1 MKHRGTTVIETARLL
16 LRRFSMEDAQ
26 AMYANWASDSEVTRY
41 LTWPTHPS
49 AEVSAMVLADW
60 VKAYEQEDCYQ
71 WAIVLKTLDEPIGSI
86 AVVRQDERTAMAH
99 IGYCIGRRWWRQG
112 IVTEAL
118 QAVMD
123 FLFDEVGFER
133 IEARHDPR
141 NPNSGL
147 VMKKCGMR
155 YEGTMRKADW
165 NNQGICDAVCYALLK
180 AERKNEGD
188 G

>member
-71 WAIVLKTLDEPIGSI
+71 WAIVLKSLDEPIGSI

-99 IGYCIGRRWWRQG
+99 KPVRSLHLPKVETPVQFHQ
-112 IVTEAL
+112 T
-118 QAVMD
+118 
-123 FLFDEVGFER
+123 
-133 IEARHDPR
+133 
-141 NPNSGL
+141 
-147 VMKKCGMR
+147 
-155 YEGTMRKADW
+155 
-165 NNQGICDAVCYALLK
+165 
-180 AERKNEGD
+180 
-188 G
+188 